1 MVCNEGG
8 IKMKSEIDILN
19 HINGLIVEMNETKQ
33 SMQKNGT
40 NLFFHMEHKRML
52 MSKATEIK
60 HLCWAV
66 DIEVPKK
73 VYDLL

>member
-1 MVCNEGG
+1 MGQHITTTKTSLCGT
-8 IKMKSEIDILN
+8 MKKKKYIGTVVRLWR
-19 HINGLIVEMNETKQ
+19 Q